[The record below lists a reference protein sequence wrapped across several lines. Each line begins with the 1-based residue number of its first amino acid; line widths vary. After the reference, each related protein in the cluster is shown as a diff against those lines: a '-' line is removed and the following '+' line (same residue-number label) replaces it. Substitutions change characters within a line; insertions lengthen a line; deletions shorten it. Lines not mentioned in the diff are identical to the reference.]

1 MNFGI
6 LVNEGPYQHQASDSA
21 YLFAK
26 AALDEGHTIFRV
38 FFYHDGV
45 NNGTRLATPPQ
56 DDRHIPNRWSEL
68 AKEHNIDLV
77 LCVAAAQRRGM
88 VDPDE
93 MKRNNKDAD
102 NIAEKFRISGLG
114 QLIEAGVQAER
125 LITFGDQM
133 EEELE
138 TGVVKKFLYVNRRA
152 PHGTVY
158 AHEALE
164 VVLIGAAFD
173 QDVSLAF
180 IDDGVFQLKKD
191 QDTSEIYT
199 KNFSKIYSAL
209 EMYDVEKLFVEKE
222 SLESRGLTEEDLS
235 VDVKIIDSSEMKKL
249 MSDSEVV
256 FNF

>member
-26 AALDEGHTIFRV
+26 AAIEEGHTIFRV

-68 AKEHNIDLV
+68 ARENNIDLV

-102 NIAEKFRISGLG
+102 NIAEKFRISAQVKSIVVNLIKKMLCRFSCRTNKQIIISCAFSLHRNITFIDIFILFIKIH
-114 QLIEAGVQAER
+114 QLIVY
-125 LITFGDQM
+125 ITNI
-133 EEELE
+133 L
-138 TGVVKKFLYVNRRA
+138 NHAR
-152 PHGTVY
+152 
-158 AHEALE
+158 
-164 VVLIGAAFD
+164 
-173 QDVSLAF
+173 
-180 IDDGVFQLKKD
+180 
-191 QDTSEIYT
+191 
-199 KNFSKIYSAL
+199 
-209 EMYDVEKLFVEKE
+209 
-222 SLESRGLTEEDLS
+222 
-235 VDVKIIDSSEMKKL
+235 
-249 MSDSEVV
+249 
-256 FNF
+256 